1 MKKAILVLGLII
13 LGIYISGCTE
23 QKTIDP
29 NLTGTWVATQGSN
42 TQEISFNGEGTFS
55 LTTFF
60 EGEQTST
67 LLGEYYTIEN
77 KLYMIFDAPSY
88 GPKEQ
93 VGTYIISENKLTV
106 DSDLSSVAIIV
117 AYRK

>member
-13 LGIYISGCTE
+13 LGLFIFGCTE

-29 NLTGTWVATQGSN
+29 DLTGTWIATQGSN
-42 TQEISFNGEGTFS
+42 TQEITFDGEGNFS

-60 EGEQTST
+60 EEEQTST
-67 LLGEYYTIEN
+67 SLGEYYTIGN
-77 KLYMIFDAPSY
+77 KIYMISDAPGY

-93 VGTYIISENKLTV
+93 IGTYIISENKLTV
-106 DSDLSSVAIIV
+106 DSDLSSVATIV